1 MSTLVDT
8 VDPRHAWMLFDQ
20 LSKYSNSMEIHP
32 RMAWI
37 HQIAEICQRWG
48 GMGRQDRWRH
58 GCRHRAPMGE
68 SALLAKHCFAS
79 ARTHSRQR
87 LGRTA
92 ERGSRRPRTP
102 TPPRQ
107 PTECQLLLLLLLLRL
122 PASGR
127 HYQGAGRSPA
137 EKHA

>member
-20 LSKYSNSMEIHP
+20 LSKYSNSNSMEIHP

-58 GCRHRAPMGE
+58 GCRHRAPMDGFTACPACPCRPAIPRNA
-68 SALLAKHCFAS
+68 SFCRCLGLKPLQVQGAALPKN
-79 ARTHSRQR
+79 THKKNS
-87 LGRTA
+87 
-92 ERGSRRPRTP
+92 RPR
-102 TPPRQ
+102 
-107 PTECQLLLLLLLLRL
+107 
-122 PASGR
+122 PAVSV
-127 HYQGAGRSPA
+127 
-137 EKHA
+137 